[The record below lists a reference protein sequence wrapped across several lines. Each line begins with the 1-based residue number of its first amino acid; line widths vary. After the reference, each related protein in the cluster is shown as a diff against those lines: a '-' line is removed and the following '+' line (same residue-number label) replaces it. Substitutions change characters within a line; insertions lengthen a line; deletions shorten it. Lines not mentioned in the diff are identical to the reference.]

1 MIAVEAHKNTP
12 QKRYNTLNSFM
23 KEYFGE
29 KVYKVSV
36 DGGFTCPVRDG
47 TKGWRGCIF
56 CNIKSFTPP
65 YAERARSIKNQV
77 LEGIENV
84 RKYRKARKYV
94 VYFQPYTNTY
104 ADVEKLRQLYEE
116 ALEAHPNIVGIFIG
130 TRPDC
135 LSDEIVG
142 LLDELNRRTFL
153 VVELGLQSSNNKTLE
168 LIKRGHTVEEYI
180 DATKKL
186 HRLNIRTL
194 PHIIIG
200 LPGDTEQDYING
212 ARLISDL
219 GVFAVKIHPLH
230 VVKFTELELWYRE
243 GKYKPLEL
251 SEYVEYVGVFL
262 ENLSPK
268 VYIARITG
276 EAPDKFLVAPE
287 WCRNKFKVMQ
297 EIDFY
302 LEKKNIYQGAR
313 YEAHKIA
320 NIYQ

>member
-1 MIAVEAHKNTP
+1 MIGVGASGNIS
-12 QKRYNTLNSFM
+12 QKRYKTLSSFM

-65 YAERARSIKNQV
+65 YAERARSVKDQI

-84 RKYRKARKYV
+84 KKFRKARKYV

-104 ADVEKLRQLYEE
+104 ADVEKLRKLYNE
-116 ALEAHPNIVGIFIG
+116 ALEAHPDIVGIFIG

-135 LSDEIVG
+135 LSYEIID
-142 LLDELNRRTFL
+142 LLDELNRKTFL
-153 VVELGLQSSNNKTLE
+153 VVELGLQSSNNRTLE
-168 LIKRGHTVEEYI
+168 LIKRGHTVEDYI

-186 HRLNIRTL
+186 HERNIRTL

-230 VVKFTELELWYRE
+230 VVKFTELELWYRKGE
-243 GKYKPLEL
+243 YKPLEI
-251 SEYVEYVGVFL
+251 SEYVEYVGLFL
-262 ENLSPK
+262 ENLSPRI
-268 VYIARITG
+268 YIARITG

-287 WCRNKFKVMQ
+287 WCKNKFKVIQ
-297 EIDFY
+297 EIDLY
-302 LEKKNIYQGAR
+302 LEKKNIYQGAS
-313 YEAHKIA
+313 YESQRIV